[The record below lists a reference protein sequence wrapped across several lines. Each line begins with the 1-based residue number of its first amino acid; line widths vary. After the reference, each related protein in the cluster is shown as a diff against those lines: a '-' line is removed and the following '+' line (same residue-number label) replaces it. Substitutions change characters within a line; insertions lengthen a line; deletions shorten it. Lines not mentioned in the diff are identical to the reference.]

1 MAFSFGFSGG
11 DIDID
16 DSEIEQPVQGHSIS
30 APVENDLPMPVEA
43 KRHEMGEWVSL
54 IFKSLNKYSLANN
67 IHRFQLS
74 HLKYHTTSSSSV
86 WAMNKMI

>member
-1 MAFSFGFSGG
+1 MAFSFGFSGD

-30 APVENDLPMPVEA
+30 APAENDLPTPVEA

-54 IFKSLNKYSLANN
+54 IFQSLNEYSLLTMIIDPNSPISN
-67 IHRFQLS
+67 IIQQASARCSQS
-74 HLKYHTTSSSSV
+74 
-86 WAMNKMI
+86 